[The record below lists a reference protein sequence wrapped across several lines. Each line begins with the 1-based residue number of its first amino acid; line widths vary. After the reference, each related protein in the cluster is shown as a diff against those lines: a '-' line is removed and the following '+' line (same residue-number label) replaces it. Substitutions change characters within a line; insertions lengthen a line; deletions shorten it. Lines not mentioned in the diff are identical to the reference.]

1 MGVSVLMLLASTLV
15 PVAHEGWS
23 HEMQAIT
30 AQAGAPALT
39 RSDDLDRAAR
49 RAAELGPRPDLR
61 QQLRGQG
68 VQDGLILPV
77 VVISPALP
85 EIRKAWRAYV
95 KAHILGQGVTHY
107 GLSLKGD
114 TLAVIFARRLF
125 HSDTLPRAPALGS
138 TVSING
144 SVDSSVTEIRALVGR
159 PDELVSNA
167 TVRRKGRTLE
177 IGVTLDAG
185 PGTYLLELIGTT
197 ERGPEVLA
205 MIPVHSRDAALG
217 PTRPWLNE
225 TEEASGSPT
234 RRMITLVNRDRRR
247 LGLSSLRRSETLS
260 ESARRHAIQMA
271 RTGFAAH
278 VLPGGSPPADRLAR
292 FDVET
297 PQFHENVAM
306 ASSVTQ
312 AHTDLWS
319 SPSHRRALL
328 DPAVN
333 RIGVGIETVQTEG
346 GPIHFVVQ
354 HLASL

>member
-1 MGVSVLMLLASTLV
+1 MLLASTLV

-23 HEMQAIT
+23 HEMQTIT
-30 AQAGAPALT
+30 DNAKADALI
-39 RSDDLDRAAR
+39 RSGDLDRAAR
-49 RAAELGPRPDLR
+49 RAAELGPRTDLR

-77 VVISPALP
+77 VVISPGLP
-85 EIRKAWRAYV
+85 EIRQAWRAYV
-95 KAHILGQGVTHY
+95 REHILPQGVTHY

-114 TLAVIFARRLF
+114 TLAVVFARRLF
-125 HSDTLPRAPALGS
+125 VLKALPQSPAPGS
-138 TVSING
+138 VAAVTG
-144 SVDSSVTEIRALVGR
+144 TVDSSLSGLRALVGR

-167 TVRRKGRTLE
+167 TIHRSGDALR
-177 IGVTLDAG
+177 IGVVLDAG

-197 ERGPEVLA
+197 ERGPEVVA
-205 MIPVHSRDAALG
+205 MIPVHSRDADRG
-217 PTRPWLNE
+217 PARPCMEDAEE
-225 TEEASGSPT
+225 TYGSPAG
-234 RRMITLVNRDRRR
+234 RMIQLVNRDRRR
-247 LGLSSLRRSETLS
+247 LGLSALRRSETLS

-278 VLPGGSPPADRLAR
+278 VLPGGSPPTDRLAR
-292 FDVET
+292 FDVAT

-333 RIGVGIETVQTEG
+333 RIGIGVETVQTGG

-354 HLASL
+354 HLAAL